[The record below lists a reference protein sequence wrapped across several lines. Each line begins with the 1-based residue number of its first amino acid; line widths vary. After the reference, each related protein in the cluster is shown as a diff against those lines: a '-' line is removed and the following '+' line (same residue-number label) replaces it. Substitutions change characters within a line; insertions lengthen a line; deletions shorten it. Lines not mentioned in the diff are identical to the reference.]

1 MASPDLKQL
10 LPTFLRNASLLL
22 ALLWC
27 ASVAH
32 AQAGAATEIE
42 MFVGETRVIAQPEAG
57 RLAVGNGQVLSAAV
71 LDDKE
76 VLLIANDVGVSS
88 LHVWTQDGRRR
99 RFTVTVVP
107 GETARISREIAQFVA
122 TAIPAAS
129 ASVIGDKII
138 IEGDNLSNRD
148 LQRVRMLAEQYPQIV
163 DFTNPIGWEKMIV
176 LDVRIVEFPVS
187 ALKEMGLSWTR
198 TGGASLGGVWMP
210 VRRGDGGPFQLNI
223 LTGTENPPP
232 ITNALDPAAGVP
244 LPSSLN
250 VLSAVNM
257 GLNAQLNLMEQNGTA
272 TILAQ
277 PTLSARN
284 GAEATFL
291 AGGEFPYSV
300 SNING
305 TTIQFKPF
313 GIRLEI
319 TPQVDHNGVIRA
331 RIMSEVSDLDLSV
344 TTTSGPA
351 LRTRKT
357 ETEFNVLQGGTIVLS
372 GLLTRDT
379 STSLDKVP
387 FLGDIPVLGA
397 LFRSKRFQNRET
409 ELVVF
414 VTPVAVDDHTLA
426 QAESMAQALARLEQT
441 PRVGVPDL
449 ESVPP
454 VPAPSPP
461 RRSFAPLPDF
471 YTP

>member
-1 MASPDLKQL
+1 MIQPLANL
-10 LPTFLRNASLLL
+10 LRNASLLL

-27 ASVAH
+27 SSAVH
-32 AQAGAATEIE
+32 AQAGTATEIE
-42 MFVGETRVIAQPEAG
+42 LFVGETRVIAKPDAG
-57 RLAVGNGQVLSAAV
+57 RLAVGNGKVLSAAV
-71 LDDKE
+71 LDE
-76 VLLIANDVGVSS
+76 RELLLIANDVGVSS
-88 LHVWTQDGRRR
+88 LHVWTRDGRRYPY
-99 RFTVTVVP
+99 TVTVVP

-129 ASVIGDKII
+129 ASVIGNKII

-148 LQRVRMLAEQYPQIV
+148 LQRVRLLAEQYPQVV

-176 LDVRIVEFPVS
+176 LDVKIVEFPVS
-187 ALKEMGLSWTR
+187 TLKEMGLSWSR
-198 TGGASLGGVWMP
+198 TGGAAIGGVWMP
-210 VRRGDGGPFQLNI
+210 VRRGDDGPFKINV
-223 LTGTENPPP
+223 LTGADNPAP
-232 ITNALDPAAGVP
+232 ISNALDASAGVP
-244 LPSSLN
+244 LPSRLN
-250 VLSAVNM
+250 ILSAVNM

-277 PTLSARN
+277 PTLSTRN

-300 SNING
+300 SSVNG
-305 TTIQFKPF
+305 TTILFKPY

-331 RIMSEVSDLDLSV
+331 RIMSEVSDLDMSV
-344 TTTSGPA
+344 PTVAGPA

-357 ETEFNVLQGGTIVLS
+357 ETEFNVQQGGTIVLS
-372 GLLTRDT
+372 GLLKRDT

-387 FLGDIPVLGA
+387 FLGDVPVLGA
-397 LFRSKRFQNRET
+397 LFRSKRFQNNET

-414 VTPVAVDDHTLA
+414 VTPVAADDHTPA
-426 QAESMAQALARLEQT
+426 QAERMTQALTRLEQAA
-441 PRVGVPDL
+441 RVGTPDL
-449 ESVPP
+449 ASVPP
-454 VPAPSPP
+454 LPAVSPSSPSP
-461 RRSFAPLPDF
+461 ATLPDY

>member
-1 MASPDLKQL
+1 MKQPLAIL
-10 LPTFLRNASLLL
+10 LLLRNASLLL
-22 ALLWC
+22 AVLWC
-27 ASVAH
+27 SSAAH

-42 MFVGETRVIAQPEAG
+42 LFVGETRVIAQPDAG
-57 RLAVGNGQVLSAAV
+57 RLAVGNGKVLSAAV

-76 VLLIANDVGVSS
+76 LLLIANDVGVSS
-88 LHVWTQDGRRR
+88 LHVWTRDGRRHP
-99 RFTVTVVP
+99 FTVTVVP

-129 ASVIGDKII
+129 ASVIGNKII

-148 LQRVRMLAEQYPQIV
+148 LQRVRLLAEQYPQVV

-176 LDVRIVEFPVS
+176 LDVKIVEFPVS
-187 ALKEMGLSWTR
+187 ALKEMGLSWSR
-198 TGGASLGGVWMP
+198 TGGAAIGGVWMP
-210 VRRGDGGPFQLNI
+210 VRRGDDGPFKINVI
-223 LTGTENPPP
+223 TGADNPAP
-232 ITNALDPAAGVP
+232 ISNALDPAAGVP
-244 LPSSLN
+244 LPSRLN
-250 VLSAVNM
+250 ILSAVNM

-277 PTLSARN
+277 PTLSTRN

-300 SNING
+300 SSVNG
-305 TTIQFKPF
+305 TTILFKPY
-313 GIRLEI
+313 GIRLQI

-344 TTTSGPA
+344 PTVAGPA

-357 ETEFNVLQGGTIVLS
+357 ETEFNVQQGGTIVLS
-372 GLLTRDT
+372 GLLKRDT

-387 FLGDIPVLGA
+387 FLGDVPVLGA
-397 LFRSKRFQNRET
+397 LFRSKRFQNNET

-414 VTPVAVDDHTLA
+414 VTPVATDDHTPA
-426 QAESMAQALARLEQT
+426 QAESMTQALNRLEQAA
-441 PRVGVPDL
+441 RVGTPDL
-449 ESVPP
+449 ASVPP
-454 VPAPSPP
+454 LPTPLPP
-461 RRSFAPLPDF
+461 RPSLAPLPDH